1 MENKKTLEQVQ
12 QLKLNVTNIH
22 SFLVKENKRKKKLAS
37 NKEKEEKKKLSIKK
51 SKERERKLETRRK
64 VREDQVYS
72 GAQVSPK
79 EGNIFEKLLEF
90 GALVLSGILVNALPK
105 IIEEVKKIVDAIVN
119 FVTPI
124 QSGFN
129 LIKAFFEGDIDKS
142 KYDADKKRVD
152 GELEK
157 ISGKGG
163 LIDQLAEKAGPLEGI
178 IKSLRPAVDR
188 LLRGKGA
195 KNIVL
200 AKKGGKEGVL
210 NKETGEFTERQFTS
224 AEREQ
229 YEGKA
234 IKGSVGTDYLKDEG
248 ESVSAAGETS
258 GGKISGYPITSNY
271 GYRTH
276 PVTGEAGKLHGG
288 IDIGTPT
295 GTSISLA
302 EDGEIVAAG
311 EYGGYGYMIDAW
323 LPSSGV
329 QIRLAHLSEIIK
341 RSGTFKANEILG
353 KTGGAAGSRG
363 AGSSTGP
370 HLHFEADTIKGSGR
384 YGGSGNPSDYAKLL
398 LLGSSQP
405 NKKSSGKGGVISPI
419 ASTPKEKIAT
429 INQTDPRK
437 RRSSTT
443 LAVQQVNTIQYLP
456 YMMPMPVASK
466 SFASSQPTELS
477 SIWRA

>member
-152 GELEK
+152 DGLK
-157 ISGKGG
+157 QITGKGG

-229 YEGKA
+229 YESERGQILSQGDLPELPPTGHIAGQKYGA
-234 IKGSVGTDYLKDEG
+234 SRPGGRIHAGTDFDAGPNDVFYSRIGGEVLRVLKQ
-248 ESVSAAGETS
+248 
-258 GGKISGYPITSNY
+258 N
-271 GYRTH
+271 
-276 PVTGEAGKLHGG
+276 
-288 IDIGTPT
+288 
-295 GTSISLA
+295 
-302 EDGEIVAAG
+302 
-311 EYGGYGYMIDAW
+311 GGYGNYID
-323 LPSSGV
+323 
-329 QIRLAHLSEIIK
+329 I
-341 RSGTFKANEILG
+341 
-353 KTGGAAGSRG
+353 
-363 AGSSTGP
+363 
-370 HLHFEADTIKGSGR
+370 
-384 YGGSGNPSDYAKLL
+384 Y
-398 LLGSSQP
+398 
-405 NKKSSGKGGVISPI
+405 NKKLNVTERIAEGDTNLVKVGDVISPGTPVQKGTSQTGVFHYEI
-419 ASTPKEKIAT
+419 RKGSKETYGYDGTIDPLEFLRNLKSTPKPAKITPKPNNKMDQAKAV
-429 INQTDPRK
+429 NKPDPRK
-437 RRSSTT
+437 RSGSTT
-443 LAVQQVNTIQYLP
+443 VAVQQVNTIQYLP

-477 SIWRA
+477 PIFSWGA